1 MLHHTYI
8 HTSKLRSDE
17 RGSGITAVG
26 GCVSLVG
33 AHEHLMEVGKPDLP
47 LAFMFRVT
55 GTLGAVVSHESIL
68 ILGGWGVGGLSFQ
81 FTDQTQEFNTR
92 PSAAG
97 QSPLSHSIS
106 QMSTDSRGSG
116 TGSLTLV

>member
-68 ILGGWGVGGLSFQ
+68 ILGGWGVVVPVHRPDARVQHTSQRGWPEPPVSFH
-81 FTDQTQEFNTR
+81 FPDVHR
-92 PSAAG
+92 
-97 QSPLSHSIS
+97 
-106 QMSTDSRGSG
+106 
-116 TGSLTLV
+116 